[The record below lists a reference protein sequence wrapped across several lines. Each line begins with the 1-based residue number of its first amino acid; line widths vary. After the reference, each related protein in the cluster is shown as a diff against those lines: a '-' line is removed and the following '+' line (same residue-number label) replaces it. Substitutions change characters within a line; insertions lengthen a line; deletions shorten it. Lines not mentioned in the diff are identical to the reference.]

1 VLLAGAPA
9 FAAPRTEMDTV
20 GREETKAVVE
30 AGTPGAAKLG
40 KLAGTCRTTRL
51 LRLSH
56 LAAATATAHP
66 RCRTTE
72 NVWFGSD
79 NFPSGR
85 LAIAQLMLRLAIF

>member
-40 KLAGTCRTTRL
+40 KLTLGC
-51 LRLSH
+51 S
-56 LAAATATAHP
+56 
-66 RCRTTE
+66 
-72 NVWFGSD
+72 
-79 NFPSGR
+79 
-85 LAIAQLMLRLAIF
+85 M